1 MQPIL
6 ATQTL
11 PSASVNNI
19 SDSPV
24 DSPDSAETGR
34 AGFARALDTALE
46 SPADAVDLA
55 ADKSQ
60 GSAVKMAR
68 TLTATVADS
77 ATDGQIL
84 PMDGKGLPLGTE
96 ISDLLENRVEVLAP
110 DLDALAGNVPSNEIE
125 QPLEAPPGVFNPL
138 VVEIDPIAS
147 RPPVVTVQSREMY
160 ESPKLLVAAELPGKL
175 NPALELSQQRLG
187 DGELQSR
194 AQTAQE
200 LMHAPLQRGADISI
214 AAELPISREAAVLSD
229 KAGFAAAIESLVQA
243 GTSDPGNTLQ
253 SQSTPVSG
261 TAALA
266 RLVSATDAMPQESKM
281 APPAQMHA
289 PLGSEDWG
297 QELAVRMRWMLSAN
311 SQHANLKLNPAELGN
326 IEIKISTDGDETRLL
341 FVVQHAS
348 AREAIE
354 GSLPRL
360 REVLEHSGLSVASSD
375 VEHQSGFAEGRD
387 GGGHRLREFGDLSGS
402 GPGSSE
408 QQQDSAVE
416 QHSTLA
422 GSSTLIDYY
431 I

>member
-11 PSASVNNI
+11 PSASVNKV
-19 SDSPV
+19 SDRPI
-24 DSPDSAETGR
+24 DNPESAETGG

-46 SPADAVDLA
+46 TPADAVDLA

-60 GSAVKMAR
+60 VSGVKMVR
-68 TLTATVADS
+68 TLTATVGDS
-77 ATDGQIL
+77 DTGDQIL
-84 PMDGKGLPLGTE
+84 PVDGKDLPLGTE
-96 ISDLLENRVEVLAP
+96 TPDLLEHRIEVLAP
-110 DLDALAGNVPSNEIE
+110 DLDAVAGNVQSNEI
-125 QPLEAPPGVFNPL
+125 APPPGALNPL
-138 VVEIDPIAS
+138 VVEIDPIES
-147 RPPVVTVQSREMY
+147 RSSVVIQSREMF
-160 ESPKLLVAAELPGKL
+160 EFPKPLVAAELPGKL
-175 NPALELSQQRLG
+175 NSALELSQQQRLG
-187 DGELQSR
+187 EGELQSR

-229 KAGFAAAIESLVQA
+229 KAGFATAIESLVQA
-243 GTSDPGNTLQ
+243 GTSDAGNSWQT
-253 SQSTPVSG
+253 QSTPVSG

-266 RLVSATDAMPQESKM
+266 RLVSATDAMPQDSKM

-311 SQHANLKLNPAELGN
+311 SQQANLRLNPAELGN

-360 REVLEHSGLSVASSD
+360 REVLEQSGLSVASSD
-375 VEHQSGFAEGRD
+375 VEDQSSFTEGRD
-387 GGGHRLREFGDLSGS
+387 DGSHRLRELGDFTSS

-408 QQQDSAVE
+408 QQHDTAVE
-416 QHSTLA
+416 GHATLT